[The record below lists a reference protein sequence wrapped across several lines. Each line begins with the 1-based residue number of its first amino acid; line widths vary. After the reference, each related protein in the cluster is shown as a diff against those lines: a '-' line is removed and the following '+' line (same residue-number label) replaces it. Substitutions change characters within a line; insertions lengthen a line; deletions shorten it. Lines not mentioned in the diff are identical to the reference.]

1 MQKGNQKTKEL
12 QRIRSCPAY
21 KVILRER
28 EALRAAGRSGAPGST
43 STRYQQETSRQ
54 LSLPERIAPT
64 DSQAEDRAQ
73 NSQVEP
79 APSTAPTLQQIRSC
93 PAYNVLLRE
102 QETRRAAGHSGAP
115 ASASMSQTQGTN
127 VQDEARTQFAHGEAT
142 PSTAPT
148 LQQIRSCPAYK
159 VILCE
164 REALLAAECSGTHGS
179 TSTRY
184 QQETSRQLS
193 LPERIAPTDSQAED
207 RAQNSQVEPTSPT
220 IQPVIPSTSQF
231 IRERR
236 PDRSGD
242 VYTAAE
248 LQQMDADLAF
258 VVPTADDLAMIQR
271 KAIAGMA
278 EASSEVNRAVY
289 ASWTGLS
296 VRYTTER

>member
-28 EALRAAGRSGAPGST
+28 EALRAAGRSGAP
-43 STRYQQETSRQ
+43 
-54 LSLPERIAPT
+54 
-64 DSQAEDRAQ
+64 
-73 NSQVEP
+73 
-79 APSTAPTLQQIRSC
+79 
-93 PAYNVLLRE
+93 
-102 QETRRAAGHSGAP
+102 
-115 ASASMSQTQGTN
+115 
-127 VQDEARTQFAHGEAT
+127 
-142 PSTAPT
+142 
-148 LQQIRSCPAYK
+148 
-159 VILCE
+159 
-164 REALLAAECSGTHGS
+164 GS